1 MYTSKSPSRDIS
13 VVTLFFS
20 RSSTEKY
27 WKLQIVWVHWHL
39 FSDPCPYQ
47 KSCAKGHGFSKQ
59 FFPWT
64 CRCPPAWKG
73 QDLDA
78 NLNAKLQKRCP
89 RLNFQMVLESMHRLC
104 STYLVSLLHDIEP
117 KPAKTKSSFLCLQLC
132 NAGVCCNLRSFKS
145 CQRSLPISRADV
157 EWSEWC
163 MPFPQHRADSTGVS
177 NICEPICAPCPSSN
191 HGVPT
196 TSNRKC
202 SQMFPNVASVSEWTT
217 KNAEE
222 LCPRTQSCKQL
233 PTESTSKW
241 NSHYTFLW
249 LHKKTSS
256 QTSLSWLVT

>member
-1 MYTSKSPSRDIS
+1 MHGRVKTWMLWIWTRN
-13 VVTLFFS
+13 
-20 RSSTEKY
+20 
-27 WKLQIVWVHWHL
+27 
-39 FSDPCPYQ
+39 CPG
-47 KSCAKGHGFSKQ
+47 A
-59 FFPWT
+59 
-64 CRCPPAWKG
+64 RA
-73 QDLDA
+73 
-78 NLNAKLQKRCP
+78 
-89 RLNFQMVLESMHRLC
+89 NFQMVLEWMHRLC

-145 CQRSLPISRADV
+145 CQRLLPISRADM

-177 NICEPICAPCPSSN
+177 NSCEPICAPCPSSD

-196 TSNRKC
+196 TSNRRC

-233 PTESTSKW
+233 PTENTSKW
-241 NSHYTFLW
+241 NSYYTFLW

-256 QTSLSWLVT
+256 QTSVSWLVTHIVAHRGTPMAPEPSFLWPRELGGVTSSPSWCSTKTTTAILSSYEKQFVRTRLWK